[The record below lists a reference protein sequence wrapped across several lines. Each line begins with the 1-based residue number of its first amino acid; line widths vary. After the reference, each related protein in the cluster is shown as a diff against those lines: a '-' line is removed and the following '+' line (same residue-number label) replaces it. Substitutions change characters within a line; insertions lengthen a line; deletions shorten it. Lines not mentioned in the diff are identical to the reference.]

1 MNYFTDSFHLIW
13 LMMNKKM
20 PVEMKGKDRY
30 GLSNCHSLDKRWICR
45 LTFHLSPLNS
55 VGPPPRP
62 LLIGNGRGNVG
73 KRQGKLHAVMWEVVK
88 RLPVIN
94 EVNKDST
101 GEEDNDERNQTDMKP
116 QMTMRRPALEVVVS
130 LCPPRTI
137 SRVALILQKRGG
149 LLIDSQL
156 SSDALNEDDHDNS
169 TPCIYGLNKNN
180 DKLLI
185 EVEAENVCIW
195 GLTC

>member
-1 MNYFTDSFHLIW
+1 
-13 LMMNKKM
+13 MMNKKM

-55 VGPPPRP
+55 KGPPPRP

-101 GEEDNDERNQTDMKP
+101 GEEDNDERNQTDNETTNDNEEASIGGGGFSVPSPDNFKGCFDSAKK
-116 QMTMRRPALEVVVS
+116 RRFV
-130 LCPPRTI
+130 
-137 SRVALILQKRGG
+137 
-149 LLIDSQL
+149 D
-156 SSDALNEDDHDNS
+156 
-169 TPCIYGLNKNN
+169 
-180 DKLLI
+180 
-185 EVEAENVCIW
+185 
-195 GLTC
+195 